1 MPEYSAVE
9 IQKYLFFS
17 SFIIKAEEKKEL
29 NFKNAK
35 SIIN

>member
-17 SFIIKAEEKKEL
+17 SFIIKAEDKKK
-29 NFKNAK
+29 KN
-35 SIIN
+35 